1 MKERWNRL
9 LIDGCKSDP
18 AEDSGSQ
25 WEAGRRL
32 FLKGGPWSSRQRVC
46 VDLSAE
52 ERHESAFLIQS
63 GDTSTHECGAFT
75 GVSASFK
82 FYITFDASVKRN

>member
-1 MKERWNRL
+1 M
-9 LIDGCKSDP
+9 GSGAP
-18 AEDSGSQ
+18 AVSE
-25 WEAGRRL
+25 GRPL
-32 FLKGGPWSSRQRVC
+32 EQQQRVC

-63 GDTSTHECGAFT
+63 GDTSMHECGAFT
-75 GVSASFK
+75 GVSARFK